1 MRKIFPIAVEELMKK
16 DKKIFCLMGDI
27 GIFSFR
33 NIFKKFEERILNM
46 STMEQTMIGFGA
58 GLSKAG
64 YIPIIHSITPFLVLR
79 ALEQIKIDF
88 VYNKL
93 SCNIVSVGASNDY
106 AKLGTTHHCFEDISV
121 LSNYEDINLF
131 LPSNP
136 QEFKY
141 LLQKNYKNNSVNY
154 FRISGNINKKIF
166 KNNSFIKNNKNKKLL
181 IIVGNAI
188 NNKIFLN
195 KNVDIY
201 YINNISKNMSLKFIK
216 KYKSIAIIEPYY
228 GSILERKIRKKRFLD
243 TKILSIGYE
252 KTVVHKYGSKINQDK
267 YLKFDEKNIIKKI
280 NEFIK

>member
-1 MRKIFPIAVEELMKK
+1 MRKIFPEIVEELMSK

-33 NIFKKFEERILNM
+33 NIFQKFKDRILNM

-64 YIPIIHSITPFLVLR
+64 FIPVIHSITPFLILR
-79 ALEQIKIDF
+79 ALEQIKVDF

-106 AKLGTTHHCFEDISV
+106 AKLGTTHHCFEDISI

-136 QEFKY
+136 QEFKH
-141 LLQKNYKNNSVNY
+141 LFNKNYNNNSVNY
-154 FRISGNINKKIF
+154 FRISGNVNKKVL
-166 KNNSFIKNNKNKKLL
+166 KNNTFIKNSKNKKLI

-188 NNKIFLN
+188 NSELLLDK
-195 KNVDIY
+195 KVDMFY
-201 YINNISKNMSLKFIK
+201 VNSISKNINLQFIN
-216 KYKSIAIIEPYY
+216 KYKRVVIVEPYY
-228 GSILERKIRKKRFLD
+228 GSVLERKIRKKKFIN
-243 TKILSIGYE
+243 TKILSIGYNE
-252 KTVVHKYGSKINQDK
+252 TIVHKYGTKAALDK
-267 YLKFDEKNIIKKI
+267 HLGFNVDNILKKI
-280 NEFIK
+280 HDFCR